1 MRGNESLERFR
12 AHQRRVTWQYNS
24 KLGSTHSAARN
35 LHGVA
40 GAVLRL
46 LQDSLRA
53 KRLNYRRYL
62 LRLMAHHDN
71 RFPCAQWRARAD
83 DVFDERASPGTV

>member
-12 AHQRRVTWQYNS
+12 AHQRRVTGQYNS
-24 KLGSTHSAARN
+24 KLGSTRSAPRN

-46 LQDSLRA
+46 LQDNLRA
-53 KRLNYRRYL
+53 KRLNYWRYL

-71 RFPCAQWRARAD
+71 RFPCSQWRARAD
-83 DVFDERASPGTV
+83 DVFDELAPSGAV